1 MRYSIEDT
9 TLTGIA
15 NALRRKHGETKTIKV
30 TETQQLPKKYIVKTP
45 NATGFGHNEYEGRYN
60 EGLELSEG
68 QYYIQTIQIPYAAKL
83 KIKVS
88 WNLAYKSSD
97 GNLFDEFYVCKGQKY
112 SFLTSDV
119 VINTWQSG
127 YSEEEVTGTDSVSFV
142 IYPRNKTEVT
152 DDDRYLLGY
161 YAEVTGYDSYGNPL
175 EPYEAEVEVDKE
187 VLNAYD
193 PLDMADAIDELNIP
207 PESAYEITGDVGYM
221 FYNGSWDWFL
231 EQYKDKITS
240 KDMKAPLKVFM
251 NSTVTSIPFD
261 LNFNTPT
268 ATSYIGMFD
277 GCKYLKE
284 ISGKLVNIHSDDIS
298 SMFNNCYLLRYLPE
312 FENLDMN
319 SMYEDKY
326 GSMSKMFSN
335 CYSLR
340 NIPEELLNKLYNPL
354 ITSGSYA
361 LTNSCF
367 LNCYVLDEIKGL
379 KPITGTITSNI
390 FGSCFTGCSRAKNIT
405 FALQEDGTPYV
416 VNWKTQTI
424 DLTARVG
431 YGLKYNFLDYNSGI
445 TEDKNVENDEDYK
458 ALKDD
463 PDWFTVYFNYSRYN
477 HDSAVN
483 TINSLPD
490 TSAYLATAGGTNTI
504 KFLGESGSLTD
515 GGAINTL
522 TEEEIAVATAKGWT
536 VTFV

>member
-15 NALRRKHGETKTIKV
+15 NALRRKHGETKTITV
-30 TETQQLPKKYIVKTP
+30 TETQQFPKKYIVKTP
-45 NATGFGHNEYEGRYN
+45 NATGFGTNDFEGIYT
-60 EGLELSEG
+60 EGLEITNVYGSDM
-68 QYYIQTIQIPYAAKL
+68 YIQTLHLPNAAKI
-83 KIKVS
+83 KIKIS
-88 WNLAYKSSD
+88 WDLAYKEGD
-97 GNLFDEFYVCKGQKY
+97 NMFDEFFICEGQGYLPFDSVLDTFKKGNQKEY
-112 SFLTSDV
+112 EV
-119 VINTWQSG
+119 SG
-127 YSEEEVTGTDSVSFV
+127 EYVSFV
-142 IYPRNKTEVT
+142 IYPKTSSITDVDRN
-152 DDDRYLLGY
+152 LLGY
-161 YAEVTGYDSYGNPL
+161 YAEVTGYDASGNPL
-175 EPYEAEVEVDKE
+175 EPYEAEVEVDKAIP
-187 VLNAYD
+187 NTFD

-231 EQYKDKITS
+231 EQFKDKITS

-261 LNFNTPT
+261 LNFNTPV
-268 ATSYIGMFD
+268 ATSYSGMFD

-340 NIPEELLNKLYNPL
+340 NIPAELLNKLYNPL

-361 LTNSCF
+361 LTNSGF

-390 FGSCFTGCSRAKNIT
+390 FSSCFTGCSRAKNIT
-405 FALQEDGTPYV
+405 FALQEDGTPYSA
-416 VNWKTQTI
+416 NWKTQTI

-431 YGLKYNFLDYNSGI
+431 YGLKYNFMDYNSGI
-445 TEDKNVENDEDYK
+445 TEDKNVENDEDYQ

-504 KFLGESGSLTD
+504 KFLGEAGSLTD

-536 VTFV
+536 VTFA